1 MIWKLTGNSYLD
13 SHVRNLMAFDEELSS
28 DAYKLT
34 TQEKYSI
41 KKSLIALNKVLNNIK
56 IK

>member
-1 MIWKLTGNSYLD
+1 MIWKLTGNKYLD
-13 SHVRNLMAFDEELSS
+13 SHVKDLMAFDDELSS

-41 KKSLIALNKVLNNIK
+41 KNSLVALNKVLNNIK